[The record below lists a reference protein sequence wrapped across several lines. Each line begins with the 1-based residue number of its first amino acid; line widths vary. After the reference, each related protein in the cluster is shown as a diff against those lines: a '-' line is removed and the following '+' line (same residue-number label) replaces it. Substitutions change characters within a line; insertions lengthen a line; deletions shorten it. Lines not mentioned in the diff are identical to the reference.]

1 MSKNK
6 ERPIPESQSVT
17 SGSSQREKGPDD
29 KSGTKSMHD
38 IPPIPQPVE
47 QPSDP
52 TYTPNTPNNPIPGDD
67 TSRVT
72 RPKGSGS

>member
-1 MSKNK
+1 MAKNQD
-6 ERPIPESQSVT
+6 RPIPESQSVS
-17 SGSSQREKGPDD
+17 SGASHREKGPDD
-29 KSGTKSMHD
+29 KSGTKSMHE

-52 TYTPNTPNNPIPGDD
+52 TYTPDTPNNPIPGDD

>member
-1 MSKNK
+1 MPENK
-6 ERPIPESQSVT
+6 DRPIPESQSVS
-17 SGSSQREKGPDD
+17 SGAGHREKGPDD
-29 KSGTKSMHD
+29 KSGTKSTHE

-52 TYTPNTPNNPIPGDD
+52 TYTPNTRNKPDPDQDAG
-67 TSRVT
+67 RVT

>member
-1 MSKNK
+1 MREKQS
-6 ERPIPESQSVT
+6 RPIPEAQSV
-17 SGSSQREKGPDD
+17 SDGANRQEKGPDD

-52 TYTPNTPNNPIPGDD
+52 TYTPDTSNNPDADQDAG
-67 TSRVT
+67 RVT

>member
-1 MSKNK
+1 MSEKQS
-6 ERPIPESQSVT
+6 RPIPEAQSV
-17 SGSSQREKGPDD
+17 SDGANRQEKGPDD

-52 TYTPNTPNNPIPGDD
+52 TYTPDTPNNPDPDQDAG
-67 TSRVT
+67 RVT

>member
-1 MSKNK
+1 MSEKQS
-6 ERPIPESQSVT
+6 RPIPEAQSV
-17 SGSSQREKGPDD
+17 SDGVNRQEKGPDD

-52 TYTPNTPNNPIPGDD
+52 TYTPDSPNNPDPDQPAG
-67 TSRVT
+67 RVT